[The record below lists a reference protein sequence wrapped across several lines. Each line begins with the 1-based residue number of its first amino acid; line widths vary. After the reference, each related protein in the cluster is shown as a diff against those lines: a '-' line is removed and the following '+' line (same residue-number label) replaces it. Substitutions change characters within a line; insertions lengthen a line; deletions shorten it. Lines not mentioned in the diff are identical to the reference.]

1 MRVTVFG
8 SARVSE
14 QSQDYQLG
22 LRLGRML
29 AERGDVLVSGGY
41 GGIMEAVSRGAHEV
55 GGKVVGVTVAPWIG
69 RIVPNRFLSEE
80 RSAATLFERLEALI
94 ESDALIA
101 LPGGAGT
108 LGEVALAWNL
118 RQMDLMPSKPVI
130 LVGEPW
136 RRVFVALRENLI
148 VNDTDLDLLTLVDT
162 VEEAVGAIEA
172 VSLAQGGDWRG

>member
-8 SARVSE
+8 SARVGPESRE
-14 QSQDYQLG
+14 YADAR
-22 LRLGRML
+22 RLGKLL
-29 AERGDVLVSGGY
+29 AERGDTIVSGGY

-55 GGKVVGVTVAPWIG
+55 SGQVVGVTVAPWIG
-69 RIVPNRFLSEE
+69 RLAPNPYLSEE

-118 RQMDLMPSKPVI
+118 RQMDLMPPKHVI
-130 LVGEPW
+130 LVGPDW
-136 RRVFVALRENLI
+136 REMVDSFRRHLI
-148 VNDTDLDLLTLVDT
+148 VGEHDLALLRLVDT
-162 VEEAVGAIEA
+162 IEGAVTALDEP
-172 VSLAQGGDWRG
+172 VSGIGEWHG